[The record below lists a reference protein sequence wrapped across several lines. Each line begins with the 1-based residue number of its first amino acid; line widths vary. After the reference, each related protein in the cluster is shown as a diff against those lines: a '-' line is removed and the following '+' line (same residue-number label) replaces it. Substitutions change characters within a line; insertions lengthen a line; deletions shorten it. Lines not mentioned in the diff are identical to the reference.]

1 MGERFLAPLM
11 RRFALQHP
19 RLSVVVDL
27 TNRLVDIVSEGYDLA
42 IRTGTLA
49 DARLIRTRIA
59 SRQILTCAAP
69 GYLDRTAPL
78 DAVQELARHE
88 HIVGTSTTWKIKKGE
103 RPRIY
108 KKSEIRVGGKES
120 DNQC

>member
-1 MGERFLAPLM
+1 MRISDWSSDVCSSDLDEAIALITKGGEPEGELRPTCSTAMGERFLAPLM

-27 TNRLVDIVSEGYDLA
+27 TNRLVDLVSEGYDLA

-59 SRQILTCAAP
+59 SRQFLT
-69 GYLDRTAPL
+69 
-78 DAVQELARHE
+78 
-88 HIVGTSTTWKIKKGE
+88 
-103 RPRIY
+103 
-108 KKSEIRVGGKES
+108 
-120 DNQC
+120 